1 MTLPSIITTDN
12 SAPID
17 YAYLRLWHIV
27 REAFPEHT
35 VTATNDM
42 QRWADAE
49 AHARLLVEKYTLLA
63 RFVAETKLTDVFEAW
78 SKTL

>member
-1 MTLPSIITTDN
+1 MTLPSMLTSEN

-27 REAFPEHT
+27 RSAFPEHT
-35 VTATNDM
+35 VTATNDL

-49 AHARLLVEKYTLLA
+49 QHARELVEKYALTQ
-63 RFVAETKLTDVFEAW
+63 RFIVDTGLTDVFNAW
-78 SKTL
+78 CKTL